1 MTTLTK
7 KCHIQTLADAIEL
20 SLLASTIA
28 LIADSAWVVHDII
41 HNGWSLTYACI
52 LAGLVCAT
60 CITGYALVRH
70 HTGRMVIALQT
81 LLHDKLAK
89 QKSINKHKREHK

>member
-1 MTTLTK
+1 MTNLTK

-28 LIADSAWVVHDII
+28 LFADSAWVVHDIV
-41 HNGWSLTYACI
+41 HNGMSMTYGCI
-52 LAGLVCAT
+52 LTGLLGAT
-60 CITGYALVRH
+60 VITGYALVRH
-70 HTGRMVIALQT
+70 HTGRMHNTLKT
-81 LLHDKLAK
+81 LLHSKLAR